1 MILIDSNIPMYLVGG
16 DHANKRRA
24 LELLDEGIDANQRL
38 LADVEVLQEI
48 LHRYDAIER
57 RDAIQPA
64 FDVLLSIVYETLPVE
79 LQDVENAKEILLAT
93 AELSARDSLHVA
105 VMRCLGALL
114 WTTLKESAGYVFGQ
128 KITESMKS
136 MTYLYLCTKAGENR
150 IVC

>member
-16 DHANKRRA
+16 DHTNKRRA

-38 LADVEVLQEI
+38 LTDVEVLQEI

-64 FDVLLSIVYETLPVE
+64 FDVLLSIVDETLPVE

-105 VMRCLGALL
+105 VMRRHGIE
-114 WTTLKESAGYVFGQ
+114 WVMSFDGDFDGVPDLKR
-128 KITESMKS
+128 
-136 MTYLYLCTKAGENR
+136 LH
-150 IVC
+150 

>member
-1 MILIDSNIPMYLVGG
+1 MYLVGG
-16 DHANKRRA
+16 DHTNKRRA

-38 LADVEVLQEI
+38 LTDVEVLQEI

-64 FDVLLSIVYETLPVE
+64 FDVLLSIVDETLPVE

-105 VMRCLGALL
+105 VMRRHGIE
-114 WTTLKESAGYVFGQ
+114 WVMSFDGDFDGVPDLKR
-128 KITESMKS
+128 
-136 MTYLYLCTKAGENR
+136 LH
-150 IVC
+150 